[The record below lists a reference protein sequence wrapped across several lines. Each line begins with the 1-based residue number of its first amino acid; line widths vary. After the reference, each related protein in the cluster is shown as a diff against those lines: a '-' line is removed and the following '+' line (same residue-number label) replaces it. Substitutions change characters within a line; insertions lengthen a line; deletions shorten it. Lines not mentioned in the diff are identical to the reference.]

1 MERKYLCVIQA
12 TEAHALAARGTVTK
26 ALWVWCKGVA
36 TVTGSVYPCVLTTEP
51 LLLVVTGEGGLI

>member
-1 MERKYLCVIQA
+1 MEQKYLCVIQA

-51 LLLVVTGEGGLI
+51 LLPVVTGEGGLI